1 MFTFPRFRPI
11 YHAISWVIE
20 SHCIKWNNRSKKND
34 YIRRQRRGKNDRKL
48 PQNKH
53 VWPSNVWYSS
63 LDFISLFLFFFF
75 FIIYVLFLLLHYTSS
90 RAIKSFIKWQQS
102 DKLLRNSGHINQNKA
117 TSLLQLFSN
126 IRYYAKEGIS
136 KNKHKNETISLH
148 NHSQGTCSDFTNA
161 FN

>member
-1 MFTFPRFRPI
+1 MTEN
-11 YHAISWVIE
+11 YHKINMCGLVMSDI
-20 SHCIKWNNRSKKND
+20 
-34 YIRRQRRGKNDRKL
+34 L
-48 PQNKH
+48 PQI
-53 VWPSNVWYSS
+53 S
-63 LDFISLFLFFFF
+63 SLFLFFFF

-161 FN
+161 FNQLFSIINKILSTKLVKIERSEVIKI